1 MRGKNNPAK
10 ASAGL
15 VNAVRGGLRAARRED
30 RKQAEEPA
38 GIQMQGIV
46 RYKVACR
53 ALSCTGTQLRTY
65 INLGWIEAWRAPGGK
80 RSTGVFIDSLHRF
93 LEDGRARAAAI
104 RQAEAGET
112 RAAG

>member
-1 MRGKNNPAK
+1 MRGKNRTDR
-10 ASAGL
+10 ASAGTI
-15 VNAVRGGLRAARRED
+15 NAIRGGLRAAKREE
-30 RKQAEEPA
+30 RKLQDGPGGVEL
-38 GIQMQGIV
+38 QGIV
-46 RYKVACR
+46 RFKVARR

-65 INLGWIEAWRAPGGK
+65 INLGWLQAWRAPGGK
-80 RSTGVFIDSLHRF
+80 RNTGVFLDSLHRF